1 MRANI
6 RSPTGRHMWETRYDW
21 DLQGGMEM
29 WKPAIAAVNGY
40 CIGEGLTLALACDF
54 RIASDKA
61 FFQFPEV
68 QIGVPTI
75 AGAIR
80 APRVIG
86 LGAALELLL
95 VGDRVDAARAYD
107 MGLVNKVVSHDKLI
121 AEAMRWADRLSRNA
135 PQAMAATKEMAV
147 RSQALSF
154 GDALRMGEAFR
165 RIAGGTEDAREGTRA
180 FREKRPARTRASDA
194 GPCMEARGE
203 CRDELRGGNRTSL
216 GVWRRR
222 RQLIDPDA
230 RRTYQ
235 SIGHRVVHAVGRVAG
250 EEDEVGVEVDRHVVH
265 RGGDLAEADRHQLDL
280 AVVVGDVAGGVD
292 ARQVG
297 APRRGRPR
305 WTGRAARCP
314 TRAAG
319 RGR

>member
-1 MRANI
+1 MAVRYEPEGRVAKITLDRPEALNTFDRQMHIELHDAWIAFRDDPELYVAVVTGAGERAFSAGADV
-6 RSPTGRHMWETRYDW
+6 RSWGAPVDPDAREHPHGPGRHMWETRYDW

-54 RIASDKA
+54 RITSDRA

-95 VGDRVDAARAYD
+95 VGDRIDAARAYD
-107 MGLVNKVVSHDKLI
+107 MGLVNKVVPHDELM

-154 GDALRMGEAFR
+154 ADALRMGEAFR
-165 RIAGGTEDAREGTRA
+165 KIAGGTEDAREGTRA
-180 FREKRPARTRASDA
+180 FREKRPPEYK
-194 GPCMEARGE
+194 G
-203 CRDELRGGNRTSL
+203 L
-216 GVWRRR
+216 
-222 RQLIDPDA
+222 
-230 RRTYQ
+230 
-235 SIGHRVVHAVGRVAG
+235 
-250 EEDEVGVEVDRHVVH
+250 
-265 RGGDLAEADRHQLDL
+265 
-280 AVVVGDVAGGVD
+280 
-292 ARQVG
+292 
-297 APRRGRPR
+297 
-305 WTGRAARCP
+305 
-314 TRAAG
+314 
-319 RGR
+319 